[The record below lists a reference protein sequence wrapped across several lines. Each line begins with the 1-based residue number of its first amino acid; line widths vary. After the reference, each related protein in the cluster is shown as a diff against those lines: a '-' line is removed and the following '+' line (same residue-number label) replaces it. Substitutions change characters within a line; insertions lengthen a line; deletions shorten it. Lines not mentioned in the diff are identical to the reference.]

1 MVGDT
6 REENDQDRRGEEAA
20 LSARL
25 RRLGEGLEQSGAR
38 RPPDPV
44 GFASVDRPGF
54 ARGFRLSTEF
64 VAGVLFGAMVGW
76 AVDHWFKTSPGGLI
90 GFTLLGFAAAVVN
103 LVRTSNVNSGGATK
117 GENKRRPN

>member
-6 REENDQDRRGEEAA
+6 REENDQDRRDEEAA

-25 RRLGEGLEQSGAR
+25 RRLDKGLEASGAG

-44 GFASVDRPGF
+44 SFASVDRSGL

-64 VAGVLFGAMVGW
+64 VAGVLFGAVVGW
-76 AVDHWFKTSPGGLI
+76 ALDHWFKTSPGGLI

-103 LVRTSNVNSGGATK
+103 LVRTSNVNSGGTRNDV
-117 GENKRRPN
+117 NKRRPN